1 MKTNSIQSSNA
12 VKNAICRVV
21 IFIFYTNNY
30 SFNIFT
36 VIIADYGGCSGRK
49 PSATNAKGETIFCSG
64 SPNQQI
70 KCPIGFRCQ
79 NLAFYGVCCNIKN
92 EGESWGNIH

>member
-1 MKTNSIQSSNA
+1 MPSRMPFAGLLYLYSTQIIILSI
-12 VKNAICRVV
+12 
-21 IFIFYTNNY
+21 Y
-30 SFNIFT
+30 FT

-49 PSATNAKGETIFCSG
+49 PSATNAKGETIFCNGPS
-64 SPNQQI
+64 NQQI